1 MMTSYAIIFLYFNM
15 KIFLTNTDFYK
26 YMHRVAIFT
35 AFFILVFFIAFLGRK
50 DAKPYNA
57 PVKDVEATNLA
68 TAQES
73 TPPPTPEP
81 TATPK
86 AVYIPDPEE
95 LQEIPDIDTIDL
107 IQDDF
112 TSSEKLTLSWKEQ
125 PDADYYLLC
134 VLDEEKEIIQKE
146 ILWSNITE
154 WEITNFY
161 GSYAVLLCYKDMGE
175 DGTDDDKLINSYI
188 LEVDHKEDVLL
199 ERLLDVNPED
209 RYYIIVDK
217 QDFSFAVLT
226 LDENMEYTKVLA
238 TFPCALGRTSRM
250 TPEGEFVVS
259 YKGQWKE
266 WKTGEFSPYYTRFTS
281 GLYIHG
287 PLYTTKS
294 PSTIIKEYYDH
305 IGTNDTS
312 GCIRTTTEG
321 AMWVY
326 YNCPSG
332 TVVEIVPESDLVD
345 KVEKPAMDP
354 QHPSWDPTDPDKPRD

>member
-1 MMTSYAIIFLYFNM
+1 M
-15 KIFLTNTDFYK
+15 KSLLPNTDFYK
-26 YMHRVAIFT
+26 YMHRVFIFT
-35 AFFILVFFIAFLGRK
+35 AFLILIIFTVLLNREDTKSNNAE
-50 DAKPYNA
+50 AKNPAAANTTSA
-57 PVKDVEATNLA
+57 EK
-68 TAQES
+68 S
-73 TPPPTPEP
+73 TPLPTSKP

-86 AVYIPDPEE
+86 AIYIPDPEE
-95 LQEIPDIDTIDL
+95 LQEIPDFNTLDL
-107 IQDDF
+107 SEDDF
-112 TSSEKLTLSWKEQ
+112 SASEKLTLSWEEQ

-161 GSYAVLLCYKDMGE
+161 GAYVALLCYKDMGE
-175 DGTDDDKLINSYI
+175 DGADDDKLLSSYI
-188 LEVDHKEDVLL
+188 LEVDQKEDVLL
-199 ERLLDVNPED
+199 ERLLDVSPEE

-287 PLYTTKS
+287 PLYTTKN
-294 PSTIIKEYYDH
+294 PATIIKEYYDH

-326 YNCPSG
+326 YNCPAG
-332 TVVEIVPESDLVD
+332 TLVEIVPESDLVD
-345 KVEKPAMDP
+345 KVEKPEMDP
-354 QHPSWDPTDPDKPRD
+354 EHPSWDPTDPDKPRD